1 MAVWFRFTVI
11 LVAFSLTGLARA
23 SAEPQILGLIASLEP
38 TTLQCERGQCGAEFT
53 SFCIEK
59 HRKPPAKGSVYH
71 IHDPETLIVEGVR
84 GDGQTVRFPAL
95 GLLDIASARGR
106 SAVRIS
112 VPAGFLKDNGLASI
126 RVTVGERATL
136 IPEPNPTAYWVHTD
150 YDIAVAAGP
159 LRNVAAAIIDHG
171 GERTGAALLTARLV
185 NALPRAGRASEAE
198 RDQVWSSAALPPG
211 ASGYALVEAGFDQCY
226 QVTRSGMMTLRQCLG
241 SLHDRWISKL
251 NVDYWAVIDAG
262 S

>member
-1 MAVWFRFTVI
+1 MDVWLRFTAT
-11 LVAFSLTGLARA
+11 LVAFSLIGLARA

-38 TTLQCERGQCGAEFT
+38 TSLQCERGQCGAEFT
-53 SFCIEK
+53 SFCIEQ
-59 HRKPPAKGSVYH
+59 HRKPPTLGTVYD

-84 GDGQTVRFPAL
+84 EDGETIRFQAS

-112 VPAGFLKDNGLASI
+112 VPARFLTDNGLASV
-126 RVTVGERATL
+126 RVTVGELATL
-136 IPEPNPTAYWVHTD
+136 IPEPNPTAYWVHTG

-159 LRNVAAAIIDHG
+159 LRNAAAAIIDRG
-171 GERTGAALLTARLV
+171 GARTGAALLTARLI
-185 NALPRAGRASEAE
+185 NALPRAGRASEAR
-198 RDQVWSSAALPPG
+198 RDQVWRSVELSPES
-211 ASGYALVEAGFDQCY
+211 SGYELVVTGFDQCY
-226 QVTRSGMMTLRQCLG
+226 RVTRSGLMSLRQCLG

-251 NVDYWAVIDAG
+251 NVDYWEAVDAG

>member
-1 MAVWFRFTVI
+1 MR
-11 LVAFSLTGLARA
+11 
-23 SAEPQILGLIASLEP
+23 E
-38 TTLQCERGQCGAEFT
+38 
-53 SFCIEK
+53 
-59 HRKPPAKGSVYH
+59 
-71 IHDPETLIVEGVR
+71 
-84 GDGQTVRFPAL
+84 DGEVVRFQSS

-112 VPAGFLKDNGLASI
+112 VPARFLEDNGLASV

-136 IPEPNPTAYWVHTD
+136 IPEPNPTAYWVHTG

-171 GERTGAALLTARLV
+171 GERTGAALQTARLI
-185 NALPRAGRASEAE
+185 NALPRAGRASEAQ
-198 RDQVWSSAALPPG
+198 RDRIWSRVGLSPES
-211 ASGYALVEAGFDQCY
+211 SGYELVETGFDQCY
-226 QVTRSGMMTLRQCLG
+226 RVTRSGMMTLRQCLG

-251 NVDYWAVIDAG
+251 NVDYWEAVDAG

>member
-1 MAVWFRFTVI
+1 MAAWLRFTLI
-11 LVAFSLTGLARA
+11 LVAFSLIGLTRA

-38 TTLQCERGQCGAEFT
+38 TSLQCERRQCGAEFT

-59 HRKPPAKGSVYH
+59 RRRPPALGTVYY

-84 GDGQTVRFPAL
+84 EDGATVRLQAR
-95 GLLDIASARGR
+95 GLLAFASARGR

-112 VPAGFLKDNGLASI
+112 VPAKFLQDNGLVSV

-136 IPEPNPTAYWVHTD
+136 IPAPNPAAYWVHTD

-159 LRNVAAAIIDHG
+159 LRKVAAAIIDRG

-198 RDQVWSSAALPPG
+198 RDRVWSSVALPPES
-211 ASGYALVEAGFDQCY
+211 SGYALAETGFEQCHR
-226 QVTRSGMMTLRQCLG
+226 VTWSGLMTLRQCLG

-251 NVDYWAVIDAG
+251 NVDYWTAVDAG

>member
-1 MAVWFRFTVI
+1 MAVWFRFTVT
-11 LVAFSLTGLARA
+11 LVAFSLMGLARA

-38 TTLQCERGQCGAEFT
+38 TSLQCERGQCGAEFT
-53 SFCIEK
+53 SFCIEQ
-59 HRKPPAKGSVYH
+59 HRKPPVLGTVYQ

-84 GDGQTVRFPAL
+84 EDGQTIRFQAS

-106 SAVRIS
+106 SAIRIS
-112 VPAGFLKDNGLASI
+112 VPARFLKDNGLASV

-185 NALPRAGRASEAE
+185 NALPRAGRASEAQ
-198 RDQVWSSAALPPG
+198 RDQVWSSTGLSPG

-226 QVTRSGMMTLRQCLG
+226 RVTRSGMMSLRQCLG
-241 SLHDRWISKL
+241 SLHDRLISKL
-251 NVDYWAVIDAG
+251 NVDYWEAIDAG